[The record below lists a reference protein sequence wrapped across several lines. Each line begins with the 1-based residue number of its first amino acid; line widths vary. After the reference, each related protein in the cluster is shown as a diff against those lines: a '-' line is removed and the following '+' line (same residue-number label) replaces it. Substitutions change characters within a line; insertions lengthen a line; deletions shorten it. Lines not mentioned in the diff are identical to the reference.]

1 MNILLVGASGMIG
14 SRILA
19 EAERR
24 GHAVVAA
31 ARNPEKIKAEGKTR
45 AVRLDANNGKAV
57 GELAKDADVIV
68 LAASPR
74 STGDARKEANA
85 LGDAAIAAAK
95 DAGKRLFVV
104 GGAGSLNLPDG
115 TPIAETLP
123 DIYRNE
129 ALGMRDVRDKL
140 RSSSLDWTF
149 FSPAAEIAPGARTG
163 KYRLGETTLL
173 LDGEGKSRI
182 SAEDYAD
189 AALNELEK
197 PKHSRGQFT
206 AAY

>member
-24 GHAVVAA
+24 GHEVIAA
-31 ARNPEKIKAEGKTR
+31 ARKPEKINAKGKTVTAKLNALSGP
-45 AVRLDANNGKAV
+45 AVA
-57 GELAKDADVIV
+57 ELAGKADVIV

-85 LGDAAIAAAK
+85 IGDAAIEAARA
-95 DAGKRLFVV
+95 AGKRLFVV
-104 GGAGSLNLPDG
+104 GGAGSLTTPDG
-115 TPIAETLP
+115 QPIAETLP
-123 DIYRNE
+123 DMYRNE

-140 RSSSLDWTF
+140 QSSTLNWTF
-149 FSPAAEIAPGARTG
+149 FSPPAEIAPGSRTG
-163 KYRLGETTLL
+163 QYRLGSTTLL
-173 LDGEGKSRI
+173 LNEKGESRI

-189 AALNELEK
+189 AVLNELET
-197 PKHSRGQFT
+197 PKHERRQFT

>member
-1 MNILLVGASGMIG
+1 MKILLVGASGMIG

-19 EAERR
+19 EAESR
-24 GHAVVAA
+24 GHAVIAA
-31 ARNPEKIKAEGKTR
+31 ARKPENITAGPKTR
-45 AVRLDANNGKAV
+45 AVKLDASDGKAV
-57 GELAKDADVIV
+57 AGLAKEADLIV

-74 STGDARKEANA
+74 STGDARKEANT
-85 LGDAAIAAAK
+85 LGDAAIEAAK
-95 DAGKRLFVV
+95 AAGKKLFVV

-123 DIYRNE
+123 DLYRNE

-140 RSSSLDWTF
+140 KASGLNWTF
-149 FSPAAEIAPGARTG
+149 FSPAAQITPGDRTG
-163 KYRLGETTLL
+163 KYRLGSTTLL
-173 LDGEGKSRI
+173 LDEKGESRI

-189 AALNELEK
+189 AVLNELEK
-197 PKHSRGQFT
+197 PKHERQQFT

>member
-31 ARNPEKIKAEGKTR
+31 ARNPEKIKTEGATR

-57 GELAKDADVIV
+57 ADLARNADVIV

-74 STGDARKEANA
+74 STGDARKEANT

-123 DIYRNE
+123 DIYRSE

-140 RSSSLDWTF
+140 KKSDLDWTF
-149 FSPAAEIAPGARTG
+149 FSPAAEIAPGSRTG

-189 AALNELEK
+189 AALNEIET
-197 PKHSRGQFT
+197 PKHRRGQFT

>member
-24 GHAVVAA
+24 GHAVLAA
-31 ARNPEKIKAEGKTR
+31 ARKPEKIRTNGKTR
-45 AVRLDANNGKAV
+45 TAKLDASNGKAV
-57 GELAKDADVIV
+57 AELAKEADVIV

-74 STGDARKEANA
+74 STGDARKEANT
-85 LGDAAIAAAK
+85 LGDAAIEAAK
-95 DAGKRLFVV
+95 SANKRLFVV
-104 GGAGSLNLPDG
+104 GGAGSLTTPDG
-115 TPIAETLP
+115 KPIAETLP

-140 RSSSLDWTF
+140 KASNLNWTF
-149 FSPAAEIAPGARTG
+149 FSPPALIQPGEHTG
-163 KYRLGETTLL
+163 KYRLGTTTIL
-173 LDGEGKSRI
+173 LDEKGESRI

-189 AALNELEK
+189 AALNEIEK
-197 PKHSRGQFT
+197 PKHERSQFT

>member
-24 GHAVVAA
+24 GHAVIAA
-31 ARNPEKIKAEGKTR
+31 ARKPEKISAGAKTKKA
-45 AVRLDANNGKAV
+45 RLDASNGGAV
-57 GELAKDADVIV
+57 AALAKEADVIV

-74 STGDARKEANA
+74 STGDARREANT
-85 LGDAAIAAAK
+85 LGDAAIEAAK
-95 DAGKRLFVV
+95 ASGKKLFVV
-104 GGAGSLNLPDG
+104 GGAGSLTTPDG
-115 TPIAETLP
+115 KPIAETLP
-123 DIYRNE
+123 DLYRNE

-140 RSSSLDWTF
+140 KASNLNWTF
-149 FSPAAEIAPGARTG
+149 FSPPALIQPGERTG
-163 KYRLGETTLL
+163 KYRLGGTTILF
-173 LDGEGKSRI
+173 DEKGESRI

-189 AALNELEK
+189 ATLNELEA
-197 PKHSRGQFT
+197 PKHERAQFT